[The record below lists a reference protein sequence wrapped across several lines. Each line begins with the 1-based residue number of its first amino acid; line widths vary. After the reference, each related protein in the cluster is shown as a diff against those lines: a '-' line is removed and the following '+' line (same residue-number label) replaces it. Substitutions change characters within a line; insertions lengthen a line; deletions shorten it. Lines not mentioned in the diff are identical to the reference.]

1 MDVLL
6 GKVLAIA
13 FLVEILTNTI
23 KAALPSLNRN
33 YIPFIAGFLGICV
46 AWMTNIGIMDSLEI
60 SVRHK
65 IIDHF
70 VTGMVISRGS
80 NIVHDL
86 AKTLSLSS

>member
-23 KAALPSLNRN
+23 KAALPSLNRI
-33 YIPFIAGFLGICV
+33 YIPFIAGVLGICV

-60 SVRHK
+60 SVRYK